1 MLAVGQCGA
10 VCTEGGQM
18 AGKFRAF
25 LAPVVLAL
33 VLVPGPV
40 AVAASDRTAPPAC
53 TSWVQMTS
61 RNPGAVDDN
70 LSAVTALSSR
80 DVWTVG
86 EYFAGANTKTLIE
99 HWNGRAWKV
108 VQSPNK
114 GTGDQLN
121 SVYAVSPTNIWA
133 AGSYFST
140 SGRTLIEHWNGKAWK
155 IVASPNVGPGSNG
168 LTAVRGTSAHD
179 IWAVGDA
186 VTSYPVARTV
196 ILHWNGRRWQLASSP
211 SVANRPNFLTAVRP
225 LSATE
230 AWAVG
235 RYVSASGASR
245 TLTLLW
251 SKGRWRIVASPNGP
265 GTSDDDLRGVLVS
278 SAVSAWA
285 VGDYSTGAVDK
296 TLILHWNGHRWQ
308 KVFSP
313 NLGSN
318 DLNAIGATSAANI
331 YAVGT
336 DFGTSSRALV
346 LHWNG
351 SHWRT
356 VQAHGLSMPGDA
368 LSAVFALSPASIWAV
383 GVADQGS
390 QERTLI
396 EHCR

>member
-1 MLAVGQCGA
+1 
-10 VCTEGGQM
+10 M

-25 LAPVVLAL
+25 VAPVAL
-33 VLVPGPV
+33 VLVLALAVGQGP
-40 AVAASDRTAPPAC
+40 AAKAGESAAPAAC
-53 TSWVQMTS
+53 TSWVHMTS
-61 RNPGAVDDN
+61 RNPGTVDDV
-70 LSAVTALSSR
+70 LYGVTALSAR
-80 DVWTVG
+80 NVWAVG
-86 EYFAGANTKTLIE
+86 EYFVGVNTQTLIE
-99 HWNGRAWKV
+99 HWNGTAWRV
-108 VQSPNK
+108 VHSPNK

-155 IVASPNVGPGSNG
+155 IVASPNLGLGSNG
-168 LTAVRGTSAHD
+168 LTGVRGTSAHD

-186 VTSYPVARTV
+186 VTSYPIAKTV
-196 ILHWNGRRWQLASSP
+196 ILHWTGRRWHLVSSP
-211 SVANRPNFLTAVRP
+211 SVANRPNFLAAVRP

-251 SKGRWRIVASPNGP
+251 SKGHWRIVASPNGSA
-265 GTSDDDLRGVLVS
+265 TSDDDLRGVFVS
-278 SAVSAWA
+278 SPVSAWA
-285 VGDYSTGAVDK
+285 VGDYSTGAVDH
-296 TLILHWNGHRWQ
+296 TLTLHWNGRRWQ
-308 KVFSP
+308 KTFSP
-313 NLGSN
+313 NLGS
-318 DLNAIGATSAANI
+318 DELNAVGATSAANI

-336 DFGTSSRALV
+336 AFGTSSRALV

-356 VQAHGLSMPGDA
+356 VQARSLSTPGNS
-368 LSAVFALSPASIWAV
+368 LNAVFALSPASIWAV
-383 GVADQGS
+383 GVAEPGS
-390 QERTLI
+390 HEQTLI